1 MTDQVRASRHPS
13 GLTWERWEW
22 PFKTPQERQ
31 LVAKYFS
38 RVKNTTDKEERQ
50 KMLSELGDALL

>member
-1 MTDQVRASRHPS
+1 MDKHPS

-31 LVAKYFS
+31 LVAKYFD
-38 RVKNTTDKEERQ
+38 RVKKAVDKEEKQ
-50 KMLSELGDALL
+50 KMLNDLGEALL

>member
-1 MTDQVRASRHPS
+1 MNKHPS

-31 LVAKYFS
+31 LVAKYFD
-38 RVKNTTDKEERQ
+38 RVKKVAVKEEKQ
-50 KMLSELGDALL
+50 KMLNELGEAPF

>member
-1 MTDQVRASRHPS
+1 MTTQTHTSRHPS

-31 LVAKYFS
+31 LVAKYFD
-38 RVKNTTDKEERQ
+38 RVKKAVDKEEKQ
-50 KMLSELGDALL
+50 KMLNDLGEALL

>member
-1 MTDQVRASRHPS
+1 MDKHPS

-31 LVAKYFS
+31 LVAKYFD
-38 RVKNTTDKEERQ
+38 RVKKAADKEEKQ
-50 KMLSELGDALL
+50 KMLNELGEALL

>member
-50 KMLSELGDALL
+50 KMLNELGDALL

>member
-1 MTDQVRASRHPS
+1 MTNQTNTSRHPS

-31 LVAKYFS
+31 LVAKYFD
-38 RVKNTTDKEERQ
+38 RVKKAAVKEEKQ
-50 KMLSELGDALL
+50 KMLNDLGEALL

>member
-1 MTDQVRASRHPS
+1 MDKHPS

-31 LVAKYFS
+31 LVAKYFD
-38 RVKNTTDKEERQ
+38 RVKKSADKEEKQ
-50 KMLSELGDALL
+50 KMLNELGEALL